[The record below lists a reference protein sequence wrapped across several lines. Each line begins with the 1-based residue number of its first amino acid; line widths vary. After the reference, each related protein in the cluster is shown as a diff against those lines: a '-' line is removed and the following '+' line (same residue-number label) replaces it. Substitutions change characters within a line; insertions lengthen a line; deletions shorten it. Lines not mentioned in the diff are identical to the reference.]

1 MKMRNVAL
9 AKKLNKICFSW
20 STKFTKNLKGILQK
34 NYKKHKT
41 QLLKVIIQFKW
52 NQETE
57 TKAN

>member
-20 STKFTKNLKGILQK
+20 STKFTKNNTEKLKGILQK

-41 QLLKVIIQFKW
+41 QLLKVIIQFK
-52 NQETE
+52 
-57 TKAN
+57 